1 LSNGLYFLLIPG
13 LALVVL
19 AGAVALA
26 TFAMVQGPFQET
38 TRRGLFSLAAVVV
51 LLGLLFW
58 SALRLDQLH
67 LPPPGLR

>member
-19 AGAVALA
+19 AASFALA
-26 TFAMVQGPFQET
+26 TFAMVQGPFQEAT
-38 TRRGLFSLAAVVV
+38 KRGLFSLVGAVV

-58 SALRLDQLH
+58 SALRLDQPQ